1 MVVVVPIT
9 IIQEKEQLVKD
20 SSQVMVI
27 VAACVVCTIV
37 LLGGLAYA
45 LYRLKS
51 NRHPEEA
58 DSGDLGDQNH
68 QSKRQLQAESQL
80 SSDANQQFDVDFE
93 KQYHPDPSDIISKL
107 MKNGRHQTKTSS
119 YSDKRAK
126 IQAGDNTK
134 IAIEEDEDESDSSP
148 DKRSRDNVG
157 SFEVEGV
164 GLSATQDHG
173 ILAEMFTKVNENKTK
188 DDTPLKDA

>member
-1 MVVVVPIT
+1 VVVVVPIT
-9 IIQEKEQLVKD
+9 IIHEKVQLVKD

-27 VAACVVCTIV
+27 VAACVVCAIV

-80 SSDANQQFDVDFE
+80 SSDVNQQFDVDFE
-93 KQYHPDPSDIISKL
+93 KQYHPDPSEIISKL
-107 MKNGRHQTKTSS
+107 MKNGGHQTKTSS

-126 IQAGDNTK
+126 IQAGDNTNF
-134 IAIEEDEDESDSSP
+134 AIEEDEDESDSSS

-157 SFEVEGV
+157 SFEVEEA
-164 GLSATQDHG
+164 GLGATQDHG
-173 ILAEMFTKVNENKTK
+173 ILREIFTKVNENKMK
-188 DDTPLKDA
+188 DDTPQKDA

>member
-51 NRHPEEA
+51 NRHPEED

>member
-27 VAACVVCTIV
+27 VAACVVCAIV

-119 YSDKRAK
+119 YSEKRAK
-126 IQAGDNTK
+126 IQAEDNTK

-173 ILAEMFTKVNENKTK
+173 ILAEMFTKINENKTK

>member
-1 MVVVVPIT
+1 VVVVVPIT

-27 VAACVVCTIV
+27 VAACVVCAIV

-68 QSKRQLQAESQL
+68 QSKSQLQAESQL

-148 DKRSRDNVG
+148 DQRSRDNVG

>member
-1 MVVVVPIT
+1 M
-9 IIQEKEQLVKD
+9 
-20 SSQVMVI
+20 MVI
-27 VAACVVCTIV
+27 VFACVVCAIV

-80 SSDANQQFDVDFE
+80 SSDVNQQFDVDFE
-93 KQYHPDPSDIISKL
+93 KQYHPDPSEIISKL
-107 MKNGRHQTKTSS
+107 MKNGGHETKTSS

-126 IQAGDNTK
+126 IQAGDNTNF
-134 IAIEEDEDESDSSP
+134 AIEEDEDESDSSS

-157 SFEVEGV
+157 SFEVEEA
-164 GLSATQDHG
+164 GLGATQDRG
-173 ILAEMFTKVNENKTK
+173 ILREMFTKVNENKMK
-188 DDTPLKDA
+188 DDTPQKDA

>member
-27 VAACVVCTIV
+27 VAACVVCAIV

-134 IAIEEDEDESDSSP
+134 IAIEEDEEESDSSP

>member
-27 VAACVVCTIV
+27 VAACVVCAIV

-119 YSDKRAK
+119 YSEKRAK
-126 IQAGDNTK
+126 IQAEDNTK

-173 ILAEMFTKVNENKTK
+173 ILAEMITKVNENKTK

>member
-27 VAACVVCTIV
+27 VAACVVCAIV

>member
-1 MVVVVPIT
+1 VVVVVPIT

-27 VAACVVCTIV
+27 VAACVVCAIV